1 MGEVMSATLDLRILE
16 LLSARMCPDLIS
28 PVSAVGNGVEL
39 ITEFDDQMQGEALAL
54 IGESARSASQ
64 ILQFYRAA
72 FGSARS
78 ADGGLM
84 GLAETKQRIL
94 GCLDGGRI
102 EIIWPDDIDLGGR
115 IVSRIGIKLL
125 MNMVMLGTDLL
136 PGTGCVSVSFDPS
149 ESAFHAMVH
158 VEKDGFTLAD
168 VDRSA
173 ITGILPIEE
182 LTPRTIV
189 GYYCH
194 IMASSLGQPLEMIEQ
209 PSSLT
214 LGVMLPWA

>member
-1 MGEVMSATLDLRILE
+1 MGKMMPVTFDLRILE
-16 LLSARMCPDLIS
+16 LLSARMCHDLIS

-78 ADGGLM
+78 SDGGLLD
-84 GLAETKQRIL
+84 LAETKQRVL
-94 GCLDGGRI
+94 GCLGGGRI
-102 EIIWPDDIDLGGR
+102 EIVWPDGVDIGGR
-115 IVSRIGIKLL
+115 IISSIGIKLL
-125 MNMVMLGTDLL
+125 MNLVMFGTDVL
-136 PGTGCVSVSFDPS
+136 PGAGCVSVSFNPG
-149 ESAFHAMVH
+149 EAAFHAMVH
-158 VEKDGFTLAD
+158 VEKDGFILAD
-168 VDRSA
+168 EDRSA
-173 ITGILPIEE
+173 VTGILPIEE
-182 LTPRTIV
+182 LTPRRVV

-209 PSSLT
+209 PSSVT
-214 LGVMLPWA
+214 LGALLPWA

>member
-1 MGEVMSATLDLRILE
+1 MSATLDLRILE

-173 ITGILPIEE
+173 ITGILWGSR
-182 LTPRTIV
+182 LK
-189 GYYCH
+189 
-194 IMASSLGQPLEMIEQ
+194 
-209 PSSLT
+209 
-214 LGVMLPWA
+214 